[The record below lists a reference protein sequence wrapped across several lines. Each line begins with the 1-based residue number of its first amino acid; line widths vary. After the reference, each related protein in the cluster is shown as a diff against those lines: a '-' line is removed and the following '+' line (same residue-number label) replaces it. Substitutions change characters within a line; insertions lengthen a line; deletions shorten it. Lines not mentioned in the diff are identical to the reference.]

1 MRVKRRRKPKIS
13 KDELR
18 RVAHG
23 LDRFGEMLVMM
34 GEIAEIDKEL
44 RNLEKVMRKLFRTD
58 PLDVFTGI
66 EEDSELLA
74 KVVFFTTKLVE
85 LSSMMEKDPFE
96 MSPAEQIEA
105 GRNLK
110 EFSSLLKEIAEGIE

>member
-18 RVAHG
+18 RVAQG

-44 RNLEKVMRKLFRTD
+44 RNLEKVMRKLFLTD

-66 EEDSELLA
+66 EEESELLA
-74 KVVFFTTKLVE
+74 KVVSFTTKLVE

-105 GRNLK
+105 GRKLK
-110 EFSSLLKEIAEGIE
+110 EFSSLLKEIAEGIG